1 MACDPAARCGNF
13 ARMNPTAEA
22 VPSRESAFT
31 RGELVAV
38 IALVVVLGGVVALTI
53 TRPRTKAGAVV
64 CKDNLRQLGAA
75 MAVYAGENDTRL
87 PYAFLMMSNPSQ
99 ISWDTLLRPAL
110 RAATPD
116 TAGTNGNS
124 ANRTL
129 LCPAD
134 TISSAEWAQKYKLA
148 RRTYSMTR
156 HNMSPQN
163 WPPSSTNSTGLGIN
177 WSFGPRGTNPP
188 SPKIYNADGPQAAV
202 RLGIILQPSETLF
215 LAEHAWTNN
224 IVGNAAGAWID
235 RTSAH
240 TEPAFLPPATYHR
253 GRFNYLQ
260 VDGRVE
266 LLAPDQTVGPN
277 GLAGDD
283 PKRHQGI
290 WTIKAHD

>member
-1 MACDPAARCGNF
+1 MKQRASFG
-13 ARMNPTAEA
+13 
-22 VPSRESAFT
+22 SQSAFT
-31 RGELVAV
+31 RGEL
-38 IALVVVLGGVVALTI
+38 LVVIGLVALLAGVAALFFS
-53 TRPRTKAGAVV
+53 RPRIKSGAVV

-75 MAVYAGENDTRL
+75 MAIYARDNDTRL

-99 ISWDTLLRPAL
+99 TSWDTLLRPAL
-110 RAATPD
+110 RATTPE
-116 TAGTNGNS
+116 TSGTNPGS
-124 ANRTL
+124 ANRLL

-134 TISSAEWAQKYKLA
+134 SIPPAEWAQKYKLL

-163 WPPSSTNSTGLGIN
+163 WPPSSTNATGLGLN

-188 SPKIYNADGPQAAV
+188 SAKIYNPDGPQAAV
-202 RLGIILQPSETLF
+202 RLGMILQPAETLF

-235 RTSAH
+235 RASAH
-240 TEPAFLPPATYHR
+240 TEPARLPPETYHR

-266 LLAPDQTVGPN
+266 LLSPAQTVGPN
-277 GLAGDD
+277 GEAGDD
-283 PKRHQGI
+283 PKRHGGM
-290 WTIKAHD
+290 WTIKAND

>member
-1 MACDPAARCGNF
+1 MKRLRSPDRPH
-13 ARMNPTAEA
+13 PTAKLVSVCEA
-22 VPSRESAFT
+22 AFT
-31 RGELVAV
+31 RGEL
-38 IALVVVLGGVVALTI
+38 LVVIGLLVLLGGLVALLL

-75 MAVYAGENDTRL
+75 LAIYTKENDTRL
-87 PYAFLMMSNPSQ
+87 PYAFLMLSNPSQ

-110 RAATPD
+110 RTITPD
-116 TAGTNGNS
+116 TGGTNAGS

-134 TISSAEWAQKYKLA
+134 TIPSAEWAQKYKLL

-202 RLGIILQPSETLF
+202 RTGMILQPSETLF

-224 IVGNAAGAWID
+224 IVANAAGAWID
-235 RTSAH
+235 RASAH
-240 TEPAFLPPATYHR
+240 TDPAMLPSDIYHK

-266 LLAPDQTVGPN
+266 LLAPSQTVGPN
-277 GLAGDD
+277 GVAGDD
-283 PKRHQGI
+283 PKRHLGM

>member
-1 MACDPAARCGNF
+1 VGL
-13 ARMNPTAEA
+13 
-22 VPSRESAFT
+22 
-31 RGELVAV
+31 LVG
-38 IALVVVLGGVVALTI
+38 VVVLLV
-53 TRPRTKAGAVV
+53 TRPRSKASVVV

-116 TAGTNGNS
+116 TGGTNGAS
-124 ANRTL
+124 ANRLL

-134 TISSAEWAQKYKLA
+134 TIPSAEWAQKYKLH

-163 WPPSSTNSTGLGIN
+163 WPPSSANATGLGIN

-188 SPKIYNADGPQAAV
+188 SPKIYNSDGPQAAV
-202 RLGIILQPSETLF
+202 RMAIILQPSETLF

-224 IVGNAAGAWID
+224 IVANAAGAWID
-235 RTSAH
+235 RASTHTDPAMLPAH
-240 TEPAFLPPATYHR
+240 LYHK

-266 LLAPDQTVGPN
+266 LISPSQTVGPN
-277 GLAGDD
+277 GVAGDD
-283 PKRHQGI
+283 PKRHLGM